1 MYIDERKEK
10 VTQGEDRYEK
20 KVINDLLKEFSK
32 KDPIHPE
39 EAKVTAAKKRERVI
53 TFEEVKSLSTS
64 EKKNLIADPSVRFAS
79 ADKVIPKHTR
89 QVSAT
94 PVSWKH
100 REFSAPSQKPA
111 AEAIPEKTRKSKKQH
126 KALHRNDTI
135 DLVPDTEMNYSV
147 GAANFIHRVDTEVD
161 LSLGG
166 SRFCCRSLT
175 DISFDSDYMSEG
187 KDSFALEN
195 YCIKAQLEDNAE
207 DMKDC
212 YKLVID
218 TENELRLF
226 DGFTVVPRRG
236 GSWRF
241 AFAGRSIPRRGS
253 AGEDAFYV
261 TARSLGV
268 ADGVSGWYQYGLDS
282 SEFSKQLMDNCM
294 RHVMHQAG
302 NSFSTHID
310 LMTVLA
316 ESYAQTHPIGSSTAT
331 LVAINDDALHG
342 LNLGDS
348 GFVCFTKRGEDYV
361 CHGVTKERQH
371 NFNTP
376 FQLSNIPN
384 EEDIKE
390 LRKSLP
396 ESDLR
401 QLINTIARHDMCQ
414 DPPSSADRYILDL
427 HEDDIVILGTDGSL
441 SVTLGF
447 FDNLFKNEIK
457 EVVREVTR
465 GIPNPDAATAKVHL
479 R

>member
-1 MYIDERKEK
+1 MYLEVK
-10 VTQGEDRYEK
+10 VA
-20 KVINDLLKEFSK
+20 
-32 KDPIHPE
+32 P
-39 EAKVTAAKKRERVI
+39 AKKKERVI

-64 EKKNLIADPSVRFAS
+64 TKKNLAADPSVRFTS
-79 ADKVIPKHTR
+79 TDKVTPKHTR
-89 QVSAT
+89 QVSTT
-94 PVSWKH
+94 PGSRKH
-100 REFSAPSQKPA
+100 RELSAPSEKPA
-111 AEAIPEKTRKSKKQH
+111 IEAIPGKTRKPKKQH
-126 KALHRNDTI
+126 KATQHNVTI
-135 DLVPDTEMNYSV
+135 NLVPDTEMNYSV
-147 GAANFIHRVDTEVD
+147 GAVNFIHKVDTEVD
-161 LSLGG
+161 LSFEG
-166 SRFCCRSLT
+166 SRYYCRSLT
-175 DISFDSDYMSEG
+175 DISFDSDCMSEG
-187 KDSFALEN
+187 RDSFALEN

-207 DMKDC
+207 DIKDC
-212 YKLVID
+212 YKRVVE
-218 TENELRLF
+218 TENELKLF
-226 DGFTVVPRRG
+226 ERFTVVPKKG

-253 AGEDAFYV
+253 AGEDAFYA
-261 TARSLGV
+261 TTRSLGV

-282 SEFSKQLMDNCM
+282 SEFSKQLMSNCK
-294 RHVMHQAG
+294 RHAMHQAG
-302 NSFSTHID
+302 SSFSTHID

-316 ESYAQTHPIGSSTAT
+316 ESYAETHPIGSSTAT

-348 GFVCFTKRGEDYV
+348 GFICFTKRGENYV

-396 ESDLR
+396 ESDLK

-441 SVTLGF
+441 SVTPRLFRQPVQERDKG
-447 FDNLFKNEIK
+447 DSERGHARSPKSRRCNGKGALAHNL
-457 EVVREVTR
+457 
-465 GIPNPDAATAKVHL
+465 
-479 R
+479 